1 MGYSHIWAQKYFK
14 GIEYDIAVKII
25 IIPMVEFIL
34 KYILEYNVFSQ
45 DSARDDRT
53 HTALTFLAS
62 WYFTPF
68 TRKTSSIAISFSIV
82 TIVTIVIKVCTNTG
96 CSRT

>member
-1 MGYSHIWAQKYFK
+1 
-14 GIEYDIAVKII
+14 
-25 IIPMVEFIL
+25 MVEFIL
-34 KYILEYNVFSQ
+34 KYIVEYNVFNNRQ

-53 HTALTFLAS
+53 HTTLTFLAS

-68 TRKTSSIAISFSIV
+68 TRKTSSIATSILIV
-82 TIVTIVIKVCTNTG
+82 TTVTIVIKVCTNTG